1 MGQQPSAFVTSV
13 HYDPPTKLPSGV
25 GLAVEY
31 GPGPRTARVYIDLP
45 QPLGSHMP
53 TEEGLVPLLRQL
65 GETLLRISDTPLSIH
80 ALHLLR
86 N

>member
-1 MGQQPSAFVTSV
+1 MDQQPSAFVTSV
-13 HYDPPTKLPSGV
+13 HYDPPTKLPSGL

-53 TEEGLVPLLRQL
+53 TEDGLVPLLRQL
-65 GETLLRISDTPLSIH
+65 GEALLRISDTPLSIH